1 MRREEIWMRRWKDTA
16 LFLFLLDIKKTGT
29 RGGGSRS
36 ALCADQAKKDGPAR
50 SDSAESGC
58 YYNLSELALPTEKKK
73 AYSHNECTL

>member
-1 MRREEIWMRRWKDTA
+1 MRRWKDTA

-29 RGGGSRS
+29 PGGGSRS